1 METQSQQQDFL
12 AMPPPPNRMR
22 DNNRKKARRV
32 YDSTEKEKRVIS
44 SSSEEEEELPTSAVD
59 FLESSH
65 GRERRQQRQIGVR
78 DLQAA
83 VKYGVRQ
90 PAGRCRKTRNTR
102 SKFTYNGV
110 VYIVDDVTKQEVT
123 SYNSIRDLQPKL
135 ITDLDRSRHKAAL
148 ERIQNDKASWK
159 SHTIIIVDKS
169 GSMRMSDVRGSRT
182 RLGAVWLS
190 IAEDFIDNRLR
201 TCNAGDQD
209 VVSIILMGQT
219 AQLLI
224 QEWPTGDSLT
234 HSLTN
239 LFFMFNISFLLFHFI
254 SHTKLKPILY

>member
-1 METQSQQQDFL
+1 MDSRSQQDVL
-12 AMPPPPNRMR
+12 AMPPPPNRR
-22 DNNRKKARRV
+22 SELFYDNQQRRNNQSFRSNKKARV
-32 YDSTEKEKRVIS
+32 HKNDATVGKKKATFEAQQEDQKD
-44 SSSEEEEELPTSAVD
+44 EEELPTSAVD

-65 GRERRQQRQIGVR
+65 GRERRHQRQIGVR

-83 VKYGVRQ
+83 VKYGIRQ
-90 PAGRCRKTRNTR
+90 PADRCRKTRNPR

-123 SYNSIRDLQPKL
+123 SYNSSRDLQPKQ
-135 ITDLDRSRHKAAL
+135 ITDSDRSRHIASK
-148 ERIQNDKASWK
+148 EKIQKDKTSWK
-159 SHTIIIVDKS
+159 SHTIIVVDKS
-169 GSMRMSDVRGSRT
+169 GSMRNSDVRGSRT

-224 QEWPTGDSLT
+224 KEWPTGQSLT
-234 HSLTN
+234 KVTLIFF
-239 LFFMFNISFLLFHFI
+239 LF
-254 SHTKLKPILY
+254 Y